1 MGKRYYW
8 LKMKEDLFDSLRIKK
23 LRKIAGGDTYT
34 IIYLKMQLKS
44 LRKDGI
50 LKWTGVEDDFASE
63 LALDLDEDVENVKFT
78 LMYLLQHDLAEM
90 VSDHELYLPYVIENT
105 GSETA
110 EAQRVREFRQ
120 KKALEAASED
130 PENCQ
135 SVQEKRYIV
144 TKMKRTCNVEKE
156 IEKEKDIYIN
166 TYVQNPGDFATND
179 HAKTMQSTMQDHAEP
194 CKCTMHDDANA
205 MFEDAWKHYPKR
217 RGKGQ
222 VSKSKKLA
230 LFKDVGLEQLIRC
243 IERYKEYT
251 KGWDMQYIMN
261 GSTFFNSGYVD
272 YLDANVEPV
281 QGETKTAAQSNGR
294 AVYIDDDGE
303 ELQ

>member
-23 LRKIAGGDTYT
+23 LRRIAGGDTYT

-120 KKALEAASED
+120 KKALQASEED
-130 PENCQ
+130 PEKCQ
-135 SVQEKRYIV
+135 NVQKKRYIV

-156 IEKEKDIYIN
+156 IEKEIDIDNNIL
-166 TYVQNPGDFATND
+166 VQNPSDFRTND
-179 HAKTMQSTMQDHAEP
+179 HANDYAEPSKCTMQDH
-194 CKCTMHDDANA
+194 ANA
-205 MFEDAWKHYPKR
+205 MFEDAWKHYPKK

-230 LFKDVGLEQLIRC
+230 LFKDVGLDQMLRC

-272 YLDANVEPV
+272 YLDNNVEPI
-281 QGETKTAAQSNGR
+281 QGETKMATSGNGR
-294 AVYIDDDGE
+294 TVYIDHDGE

>member
-23 LRKIAGGDTYT
+23 LRRIAGGDTYT

-78 LMYLLQHDLAEM
+78 LMYLLQHGLAEM

-120 KKALEAASED
+120 KKALQASEED
-130 PENCQ
+130 PEKCQ

-156 IEKEKDIYIN
+156 IEKEIDIDNN

-179 HAKTMQSTMQDHAEP
+179 HANDYAEP
-194 CKCTMHDDANA
+194 CKCTMQDHANA
-205 MFEDAWKHYPKR
+205 MFEDAWKHYPKK

-222 VSKSKKLA
+222 VSKSKKLS
-230 LFKDVGLEQLIRC
+230 LFKDVGLEQLLRC

-251 KGWDMQYIMN
+251 KGWDMQFIMN

-272 YLDANVEPV
+272 YLDDNVEPV
-281 QGETKTAAQSNGR
+281 QGETKMATSGNGR
-294 AVYIDDDGE
+294 TVYIDHDGE

>member
-23 LRKIAGGDTYT
+23 LRRIAGGDTYT

-130 PENCQ
+130 TEKCQ

-156 IEKEKDIYIN
+156 IEIEKDIDNNIL
-166 TYVQNPGDFATND
+166 VQNPSDFRTND
-179 HAKTMQSTMQDHAEP
+179 HAKP
-194 CKCTMHDDANA
+194 CKCTMQDHANA
-205 MFEDAWKHYPKR
+205 MFEDAWKHYPKK

-230 LFKDVGLEQLIRC
+230 LFKDVGLEQMLRC

-272 YLDANVEPV
+272 YLDDNVEPS
-281 QGETKTAAQSNGR
+281 QPEAKTAVQSNVRSDGR
-294 AVYIDDDGE
+294 VW
-303 ELQ
+303 Q

>member
-23 LRKIAGGDTYT
+23 LRRIAGGDTYT

-78 LMYLLQHDLAEM
+78 LMYLLQHGLAEM

-120 KKALEAASED
+120 KKALQASEED
-130 PENCQ
+130 PEKCQ

-156 IEKEKDIYIN
+156 IEKEIDIDNNIL
-166 TYVQNPGDFATND
+166 VQNPGDFATND
-179 HAKTMQSTMQDHAEP
+179 HAKTMQSTMQD
-194 CKCTMHDDANA
+194 DANA
-205 MFEDAWKHYPKR
+205 MFEDAWKHYPKK

-222 VSKSKKLA
+222 VSKSKKLS
-230 LFKDVGLEQLIRC
+230 LFKDVGLEQLLRC

-251 KGWDMQYIMN
+251 KGWDMQFIMN

-272 YLDANVEPV
+272 YLDDNVEPV
-281 QGETKTAAQSNGR
+281 QGEVKTAASGNGR
-294 AVYIDDDGE
+294 TVYIDHDGE

>member
-23 LRKIAGGDTYT
+23 LRRIAGGDTYT

-78 LMYLLQHDLAEM
+78 LMYLLQHGLAEM

-120 KKALEAASED
+120 KKALQASEED
-130 PENCQ
+130 PEKCQ

-156 IEKEKDIYIN
+156 IEIEKDIDNNIL
-166 TYVQNPGDFATND
+166 VQNPSDFRTND
-179 HAKTMQSTMQDHAEP
+179 HAKTMQSTMQ
-194 CKCTMHDDANA
+194 DDANA
-205 MFEDAWKHYPKR
+205 MFEDAWKHYPKK

-222 VSKSKKLA
+222 VSKSKKLS
-230 LFKDVGLEQLIRC
+230 LFKDVGLEQLLRC

-272 YLDANVEPV
+272 YLDDNVEPV
-281 QGETKTAAQSNGR
+281 KGETKVAALGNGR
-294 AVYIDDDGE
+294 TVYIDHDGE